1 MGDNLL
7 CLMKDLQKRI
17 EKLEK
22 DTRELKKWAN
32 KERKKIDVIAWL
44 NEHYLPTEDFPEWV
58 KSMEFT
64 ESELE
69 FVFHSGLERG
79 IFTIIKQRMPLENRR
94 HFPIIAFKHQLKSI
108 FYVYE
113 KDSWRKIK
121 KGVFESMI
129 NSMDHKLLLAF
140 NAWEINHPEMLC
152 PANREIWGKKLKC
165 ILMPPEKTPRIIGRI
180 EKSVHTY
187 LALNLKNIVEYEFVF

>member
-22 DTRELKKWAN
+22 DNRELKKWAN

-121 KGVFESMI
+121 KGEFENMI
-129 NSMDHKLLLAF
+129 NAIDHKLLVVF

-152 PANREIWGKKLKC
+152 ASNMEIWSKKLKC
-165 ILMPPEKTPRIIGRI
+165 ILMPPEKAASIIGRI
-180 EKSVHTY
+180 EKKVHMY
-187 LALNLKNIVEYEFVF
+187 LSLNLKNIVEYEFVF